1 MKVETRWVFAVFFAI
16 AGCAAGTPEPRQS
29 LNSPGGLLFNG
40 YAKPDVNCFECHNGD
55 ATGTGRGPNLTEKVP
70 KLSDDAI
77 LHAIDE
83 GPGLM
88 PSFKDKLTAA
98 EKRDLVAWLR
108 SRAGQK

>member
-1 MKVETRWVFAVFFAI
+1 MKFETRLAI
-16 AGCAAGTPEPRQS
+16 ALCLAIGTGCAAGTPEPRQS

-40 YAKPDVNCFECHNGD
+40 YAKPDVKCFECHNGD
-55 ATGTGRGPNLTEKVP
+55 ATGTGRGPNLAEKVP

-108 SRAGQK
+108 SEVAR